1 MGTTSQVSERSLA
14 NLRPWQ
20 PGQSGNPG
28 GGPRSRNLLK
38 ALRNAVE
45 ADYDGVSGAE
55 MIASKLLELVQDGNV
70 HAIREINDRLEGKP
84 LQANINVS
92 IDERVL
98 AMDDEAWEEFKL
110 REDQRRASVVRVQLD
125 PLPTDAPGAPLTIE
139 LRSAKAK

>member
-1 MGTTSQVSERSLA
+1 MGTTSQVDERSLA

-55 MIASKLLELVQDGNV
+55 MIASKLLELVQDGKV
-70 HAIREINDRLEGKP
+70 HAIREINDRLEGNP
-84 LQANINVS
+84 LQASINLNV
-92 IDERVL
+92 DERVL
-98 AMDDEAWEEFKL
+98 AMDDESFEEFVA
-110 REDQRRASVVRVQLD
+110 RERERRAAVVHASLDQL
-125 PLPTDAPGAPLTIE
+125 PGSPTIT
-139 LRSAKAK
+139 LRSVK